1 VGYSTAQPTLFKR
14 NQLEPITDL
23 KLIVRDYTPIAKNA
37 ITMLVNL
44 SEDKEILKALAEDEP
59 FVEVLLSQITVHK
72 ALRILS

>member
-1 VGYSTAQPTLFKR
+1 M
-14 NQLEPITDL
+14 EPITDL